1 MTLIT
6 FSISFNVPYMCIL
19 RGVATQLNLVQGDD
33 VAVWMAKLCSIDL
46 VNALADKY
54 VEQYSIV
61 T

>member
-54 VEQYSIV
+54 VEQY
-61 T
+61 